1 MGKSHGPVTILRSI
15 IMIIILYIVVSY
27 HVIFCP
33 KYRRRVLIDNIAE
46 RLKQLIREKETDYGY
61 QVLDMEI
68 MLDHVHMLIDV
79 NPKKA
84 VYTIVNMIKGYTSKI
99 LREEFPE
106 LGKRLPT
113 LWTESKFISSVGA
126 VTLETVKKYI
136 EEQKNK

>member
-1 MGKSHGPVTILRSI
+1 MEIKQYSKQYKHDNHLVYSCQ
-15 IMIIILYIVVSY
+15 Y
-27 HVIFCP
+27 HVIFCS
-33 KYRRRVLIDNIAE
+33 KYCRKILNDNIAN
-46 RLKQLIREKETDYGY
+46 RLKQLVIEKQTEYFY

-68 MLDHVHMLIDV
+68 LLDHVHLLIDV
-79 NPKKA
+79 NPKKG

-106 LGKRLPT
+106 LKKRLPT

-136 EEQKNK
+136 EEQKKV

>member
-1 MGKSHGPVTILRSI
+1 MEIKQYSKQYKHDNHLVYSCQ
-15 IMIIILYIVVSY
+15 Y
-27 HVIFCP
+27 HVIFCS
-33 KYRRRVLIDNIAE
+33 KYRRKILNDNIAN
-46 RLKQLIREKETDYGY
+46 RLKQLVIEKQTEYFY

-68 MLDHVHMLIDV
+68 LLDHVHLLIDV
-79 NPKKA
+79 NPKKG

-106 LGKRLPT
+106 LKKRLPT

-136 EEQKNK
+136 EEQKKI